1 MDLNCLLK
9 ILVQMFKLSLPPPL
23 SHAILTSN
31 LDSEQLIDKMD
42 FFRGRYSLSVAIG
55 AIFGALS
62 RFYIT
67 ELIQNI
73 CGQEWGFLGT
83 FFVNVSGCLIIAYIF
98 TIVREN
104 IRIIAP
110 ELGLMLATGFCG
122 SYTTFSA
129 YSLEVNN
136 FLGRGDLTSSLIYWL
151 GTVIGGMIAVKMG
164 VILARTGF
172 PR

>member
-1 MDLNCLLK
+1 MN
-9 ILVQMFKLSLPPPL
+9 
-23 SHAILTSN
+23 
-31 LDSEQLIDKMD
+31 
-42 FFRGRYSLSVAIG
+42 FFRGRYSLFVAIG

-62 RFYIT
+62 RFYIA
-67 ELIQNI
+67 ELIDSI
-73 CGQEWGFLGT
+73 FGQEWGFLGT

-98 TIVREN
+98 TMVKEN

-122 SYTTFSA
+122 SYTTFST
-129 YSLEVNN
+129 YSLEVKKFVEEGN
-136 FLGRGDLTSSLIYWL
+136 LTFGLIYWL
-151 GTVIGGMIAVKMG
+151 GSVFGGMIALKIG

>member
-1 MDLNCLLK
+1 MDC
-9 ILVQMFKLSLPPPL
+9 
-23 SHAILTSN
+23 
-31 LDSEQLIDKMD
+31 
-42 FFRGRYSLSVAIG
+42 FRGRYGLSVAIG

-62 RFYIT
+62 RFYIAKLV
-67 ELIQNI
+67 ESLF
-73 CGQEWGFLGT
+73 GQEWQFLGT

-98 TIVREN
+98 TMIREN

-110 ELGLMLATGFCG
+110 ELGLMIATGFCG

-129 YSLEVNN
+129 YSLESNK
-136 FLGRGDLTSSLIYWL
+136 FLEQGNVTFGLIYWL
-151 GTVIGGMIAVKMG
+151 GSVLGGMMALKIG

>member
-1 MDLNCLLK
+1 MN
-9 ILVQMFKLSLPPPL
+9 
-23 SHAILTSN
+23 
-31 LDSEQLIDKMD
+31 

-62 RFYIT
+62 RFYIAKLV
-67 ELIQNI
+67 ESLF
-73 CGQEWGFLGT
+73 GQEWQFFGT

-98 TIVREN
+98 TMIREN

-110 ELGLMLATGFCG
+110 ELGLMIATGFCG

-129 YSLEVNN
+129 YSLEVNK
-136 FLGRGDLTSSLIYWL
+136 FLEQGNLTFGLIYWL
-151 GTVIGGMIAVKMG
+151 GSVLGGMMALKIG

>member
-1 MDLNCLLK
+1 
-9 ILVQMFKLSLPPPL
+9 
-23 SHAILTSN
+23 
-31 LDSEQLIDKMD
+31 MD

-62 RFYIT
+62 RFYIAKLL
-67 ELIQNI
+67 ESLF
-73 CGQEWGFLGT
+73 GQEWQFLGT
-83 FFVNVSGCLIIAYIF
+83 FFVNISGCLIIAYIF
-98 TIVREN
+98 TMVREN

-122 SYTTFSA
+122 SYTTFST
-129 YSLEVNN
+129 YSLESNK
-136 FLGRGDLTSSLIYWL
+136 FLEQGNLTFGLIYWL
-151 GTVIGGMIAVKMG
+151 GSVFGGMIALKIG

>member
-1 MDLNCLLK
+1 
-9 ILVQMFKLSLPPPL
+9 
-23 SHAILTSN
+23 
-31 LDSEQLIDKMD
+31 MD

-62 RFYIT
+62 RFYIG
-67 ELIQNI
+67 ELITSI
-73 CGQEWGFLGT
+73 FGQEWGFLGT
-83 FFVNVSGCLIIAYIF
+83 FFVNLSGCLIIGYIF
-98 TIVREN
+98 TIVGEN

-110 ELGLMLATGFCG
+110 ELGLMIATGFCG

-129 YSLEVNN
+129 YSLESNK
-136 FLGRGDLTSSLIYWL
+136 FLEQGNVTFGLIYWL
-151 GTVIGGMIAVKMG
+151 GSVLGGMMGLKIG